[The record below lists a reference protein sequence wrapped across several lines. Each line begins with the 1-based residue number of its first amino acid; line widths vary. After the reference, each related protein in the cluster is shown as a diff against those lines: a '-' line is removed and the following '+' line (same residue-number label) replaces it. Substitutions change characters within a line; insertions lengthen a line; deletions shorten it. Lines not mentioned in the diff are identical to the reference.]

1 MRKFTK
7 PDLPREHERRFWQGI
22 RAGLSVDEA
31 AASAGASWSW
41 GRRIFVRLGG
51 VNPTKPTDPSG
62 QRYLRFEERE
72 EIMRLQ
78 ASGLGVRAIAREIDR
93 DPSTVSREL
102 RRAVGVRRRA

>member
-51 VNPTKPTDPSG
+51 VNPTKTTEPLRTALSAVRGTRRDHASSG
-62 QRYLRFEERE
+62 QRPGRSCHR
-72 EIMRLQ
+72 
-78 ASGLGVRAIAREIDR
+78 
-93 DPSTVSREL
+93 P
-102 RRAVGVRRRA
+102 

>member
-41 GRRIFVRLGG
+41 GRRVFVRLG
-51 VNPTKPTDPSG
+51 
-62 QRYLRFEERE
+62 Y
-72 EIMRLQ
+72 
-78 ASGLGVRAIAREIDR
+78 
-93 DPSTVSREL
+93 
-102 RRAVGVRRRA
+102 